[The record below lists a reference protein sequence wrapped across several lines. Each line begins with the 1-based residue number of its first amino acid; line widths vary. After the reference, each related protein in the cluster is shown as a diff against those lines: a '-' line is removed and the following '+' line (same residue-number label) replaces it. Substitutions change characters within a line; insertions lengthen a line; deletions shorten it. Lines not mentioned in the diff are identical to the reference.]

1 MKIIFDKDELLGGL
15 YPVMSTVSNQKTV
28 ASIEGVLIETM
39 GEGNLVRLST
49 FDMNKGTRVVVE
61 AKEIVESGSY
71 IINAARLVQII
82 KVLGEEEI
90 TIAVDDSYNATIS
103 GGRAS
108 FSLSALRGEDFPA
121 LPVLDGS
128 RGFELS
134 AHVLKNMIQR
144 VLHSVADQDARPML
158 CGAFFRIGDGQMEI
172 VSCDSYSLSRRH
184 VKCDLRDVGE
194 VSVLDFSFIVP
205 GHALNEMV
213 RILPDD
219 DTVVTVKIARKHAIF
234 FYDRT
239 IFFTRMIDSEYI
251 DYERIIPKDQ
261 TIEVTVSR
269 DALLSALERAFLIA
283 EERIQ
288 GSAKNCVKI
297 ILEEDKMIVTSASVN
312 GRVLD
317 EIAVSHTGEDLEIG
331 FNCRFL
337 INSVRATEGENL
349 RLTFKSA
356 TRGVTIHPAEEQK
369 NGGFFYMVLPVRM
382 NG

>member
-1 MKIIFDKDELLGGL
+1 MKIVFDKDELLGGL
-15 YPVMSTVSNQKTV
+15 YPAMSTVSNQKTV
-28 ASIEGVLIETM
+28 ASIEGVLIETL
-39 GEGNLVRLST
+39 GDGNKVRLST
-49 FDMNKGTRVVVE
+49 FDMNKGVRVIVE
-61 AKEIVESGSY
+61 AKEIIESGSY
-71 IINAARLVQII
+71 IINAQRLLQII
-82 KVLGEEEI
+82 KVLGEDEI
-90 TIAVDDSYNATIS
+90 TIAVDESYNATIS

-128 RGFELS
+128 RGFEVTS
-134 AHVLKNMIQR
+134 AVLKNMISR

-158 CGAFFRIGDGQMEI
+158 CGAFFRIGEGQMEI
-172 VSCDSYSLSRRH
+172 VSCDSYSLSRRF
-184 VKCDLRDVGE
+184 VKCDLRDIGE

-205 GHALNEMV
+205 GHALNELV
-213 RILPDD
+213 RILEDS
-219 DTVVTVKIARKHAIF
+219 DTPVTVKIARKHAIF
-234 FYDRT
+234 FFDNT

-261 TIEVTVSR
+261 TINVIVPREK
-269 DALLSALERAFLIA
+269 LLSALERAFLIA

-297 ILEEDKMIVTSASVN
+297 ILEEGKMTVTSASVN

-317 EIAVSHTGEDLEIG
+317 EIAVAHEGDDLEIG

-349 RLTFKSA
+349 RLTFKSS
-356 TRGVTIHPAEEQK
+356 TRGVTIHPAVEDEK
-369 NGGFFYMVLPVRM
+369 SGFFYMVLPVRM